1 MKRQRISKRMG
12 HSAVPSISGQ
22 PAPQVIHRKQSMQQ
36 FHAYQQQLQLQQ
48 QQAQMQ
54 AQAQVQPPQ
63 YHNHHQHTA
72 STASSV
78 ASSSTGHEGDSENA
92 SYNGQGSIQSMLDL
106 YEVGEVIGTG
116 TFGIIRKVREGGRAA
131 HPAESRAETR
141 LIDCLP

>member
-1 MKRQRISKRMG
+1 MG

-36 FHAYQQQLQLQQ
+36 FQAYQQQLQQ
-48 QQAQMQ
+48 QQAQAQ
-54 AQAQVQPPQ
+54 AQAQVQPQ
-63 YHNHHQHTA
+63 YHHHHHQHTA

-116 TFGIIRKVREGGRAA
+116 TFGIIRKVRARP
-131 HPAESRAETR
+131 PACREPSA
-141 LIDCLP
+141 ID

>member
-1 MKRQRISKRMG
+1 MG

-48 QQAQMQ
+48 QQAQAQ
-54 AQAQVQPPQ
+54 AQVQVQPPQ
-63 YHNHHQHTA
+63 YQHHHQHTA

-92 SYNGQGSIQSMLDL
+92 SYNGQGSRPSMLDR

-116 TFGIIRKVREGGRAA
+116 TFGIIRKVREGEPTRR
-131 HPAESRAETR
+131 SREPNA
-141 LIDCLP
+141 ID